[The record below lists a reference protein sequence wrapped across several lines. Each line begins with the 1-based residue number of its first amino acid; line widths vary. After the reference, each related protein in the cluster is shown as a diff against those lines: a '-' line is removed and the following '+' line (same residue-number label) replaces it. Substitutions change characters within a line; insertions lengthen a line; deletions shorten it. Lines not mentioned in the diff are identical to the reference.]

1 MEPKKVL
8 MVAGEASGDLHGAHL
23 VEAVHAIDPEV
34 RFFGVGGQGLKRRGV
49 ELLYSSDS
57 LAVVGITEVLFRL
70 KPILKALRG
79 LKKALEQ
86 RRPDLVIL
94 IDFPDFNLRLARM
107 ACQKGIPVLYYI
119 SPQVWA
125 WRKGRIR
132 QIARWVKKMI
142 VLFPFEAPLYRA
154 AGVDVAWVGH
164 PLLDIVKPSLPA
176 DEAMGRFGLDPAR
189 RTIGLLPGS
198 RSHEIER
205 LLPILLDSARLLQRE
220 MPDLQFI
227 IPLAPGISKADLSH
241 WLEKVPVDV
250 TLVEGQ
256 GYDVMNVSELLIS
269 ASGTATLEGTILK
282 KPMII
287 VYRVSPLSYL
297 IAKTLV
303 KVKYIG
309 LVNLVAGREVAPELI
324 QGNAKPERIAGEAL
338 KILKNPDLQGKMT
351 EAMAEVCRSLGEP
364 GAAQRAARIVC
375 SLLDSSE
382 R

>member
-107 ACQKGIPVLYYI
+107 ASQKGIPVLYYI

-176 DEAMGRFGLDPAR
+176 DEAMRRFGLDPAR

-227 IPLAPGISKADLSH
+227 IPMAPGISKADLSP

-309 LVNLVAGREVAPELI
+309 LVNLVAGSEVAPELI
-324 QGNAKPERIAGEAL
+324 QGNANPERIAGEAL
-338 KILKNPDLQGKMT
+338 KILRNPDLQGKMT

-375 SLLDSSE
+375 SLLDSAE